1 MKELVFELLE
11 RMIAADTTNPPGNE
25 AQAARYIGERLR
37 QEGFQVNYQRVAEGR
52 ENVIASVGDSS
63 AKEIILTG
71 HLDVVP
77 AGEGWK
83 KPPFEMT
90 RSEGKIWGRGSS
102 DMKGAVAAMMA
113 AAVKA
118 AKKPKLLSEKKI
130 TLVFVCDDEV
140 SGDGSRVFVRNYH
153 PAKETLVIIGEP
165 TKMQV
170 QIAHRG
176 ISRFRVDIGGQQAH
190 AATPEKGINPILE
203 MSRFLLAVERFNQ
216 DRAKKHQYGILPPP
230 VITPTILH
238 AEVKENVIPPVCSA
252 LLDCR
257 TVEGETEEMLRGQLT
272 LLFLES
278 RQNSQTTFQLETLL
292 CAPVGT
298 SSRESSC
305 CRTAV
310 QALGGGQTVGCFNG
324 STDMPIFTENGY
336 RNTIICG
343 PGSLELAHQIDEYV
357 EEEQIRKAVD
367 FYENFLVLA

>member
-130 TLVFVCDDEV
+130 TLVFVCDEEV

-203 MSRFLLAVERFNQ
+203 MSRFLLAVERFN
-216 DRAKKHQYGILPPP
+216 
-230 VITPTILH
+230 
-238 AEVKENVIPPVCSA
+238 
-252 LLDCR
+252 
-257 TVEGETEEMLRGQLT
+257 
-272 LLFLES
+272 
-278 RQNSQTTFQLETLL
+278 
-292 CAPVGT
+292 
-298 SSRESSC
+298 
-305 CRTAV
+305 
-310 QALGGGQTVGCFNG
+310 
-324 STDMPIFTENGY
+324 
-336 RNTIICG
+336 
-343 PGSLELAHQIDEYV
+343 
-357 EEEQIRKAVD
+357 
-367 FYENFLVLA
+367 